1 MKNLW
6 VGAAAIALLA
16 LTAPAHAVLVADG
29 VTYTLTEADTGS
41 AFTDRFTL
49 SITGVNAAGDTE
61 GGRSGVNAFAL
72 TQPTNFTNAVVIPP
86 PTGFTF
92 ISGGLNSGGCDST
105 GNFFCFDNTLI
116 ADGVGPSAL
125 PAFPTNT
132 SLTFVFDVT
141 TSTGNFTGY
150 DPSLKIDWV
159 GDKNNYDLVSMEVGI
174 TDGGGFP
181 PPPPPP
187 PQPVPEPASLAIFGA
202 GLIGLGFLGQ
212 IRRRKS
218 TPNDESC
225 GNLSAA

>member
-6 VGAAAIALLA
+6 TGAAAIALLA
-16 LTAPAHAVLVADG
+16 LTAPAHAVLIDDG

-41 AFTDRFTL
+41 ALTDRFTL
-49 SITGVNAAGDTE
+49 TITGINGGSDTE
-61 GGRSGVNAFAL
+61 GGRSGVNAFAF
-72 TQPTNFTNAVVIPP
+72 TQPTGFTSAAVVPP

-116 ADGVGPSAL
+116 ANGVGPSAL
-125 PAFPTNT
+125 PPLGTNS

-150 DPSLKIDWV
+150 DPALKIDWV
-159 GDKNNYDLVSMEVGI
+159 GSQNNYDLVSMEVGI
-174 TDGGGFP
+174 TDGGGNP

-187 PQPVPEPASLAIFGA
+187 PQPVPEPASLVIFGA
-202 GLIGLGFLGQ
+202 GLIGLGLLGR
-212 IRRRKS
+212 IRSRKDS
-218 TPNDESC
+218 SSA
-225 GNLSAA
+225 NLSAA